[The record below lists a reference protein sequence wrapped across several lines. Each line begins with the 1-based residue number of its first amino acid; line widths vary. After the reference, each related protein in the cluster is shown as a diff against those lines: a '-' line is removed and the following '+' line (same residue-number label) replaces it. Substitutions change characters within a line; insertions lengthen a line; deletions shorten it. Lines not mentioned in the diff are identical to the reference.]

1 MIFNKD
7 YCILN
12 LECKYV
18 FFNEIVVF
26 LIFINILNLN
36 IGFLLVVC

>member
-12 LECKYV
+12 LECKHA
-18 FFNEIVVF
+18 FSNEIVVS
-26 LIFINILNLN
+26 LIFINTLNLN
-36 IGFLLVVC
+36 TGFSLVVC